1 MRHKINFKPHKK
13 LVLGIDEAGR
23 GPLAGPVTLAAV
35 VYPKTAV
42 KNFFKGVRDSKHLS
56 SKSREEWFKKMKKHP
71 KILYSTASV
80 GARTI
85 DRIGIAP
92 AIRRAIGRLLRK
104 MDKGLF
110 KKDREIRVLLD
121 GSLRAPEKYL
131 QKTIIKGD
139 EKIPVIAAAS
149 IVAKVSRDRKM
160 RRISRVFPQYAFD
173 VHKGYGTR
181 LHYKLLKKHGL
192 SPIHRKTFL
201 SSLF

>member
-1 MRHKINFKPHKK
+1 MRKINLKSHKK
-13 LVLGIDEAGR
+13 FIIGIDEAGR

-35 VYPKTAV
+35 ACPKTAV
-42 KNFFKGVRDSKHLS
+42 RNFFKGVKDSKHLS
-56 SKSREEWFKKMKKHP
+56 PKGREEWFKKIKEHP

-80 GARTI
+80 GAQII

-92 AIRRAIGRLLRK
+92 AIRRAVGRLLIK
-104 MDKGLF
+104 MDKRLF
-110 KKDREIRVLLD
+110 KEDEPIRVLLD
-121 GSLRAPEKYL
+121 GSLKAPEKYL

-149 IVAKVSRDRKM
+149 IVAKISRDRKM
-160 RRISRVFPQYAFD
+160 RRFSGLFPQYSFD
-173 VHKGYGTR
+173 IHKGYGTR